1 MSEVSITPEIPKE
14 VEDAEEMVSI
24 PKRLLKTSTIVV
36 KPDQV
41 KTEPKPVKEKKP
53 RSEKQLEA
61 TKRMRESLLKKREE
75 GTIKYGTTKQSPE
88 YKEKLN
94 EAYKVAETLRENGSV
109 VVVKRSS
116 GRPKGTKVVHE
127 APTPAVYSDN
137 EEDEDEPLEVKKKTL
152 KKVLTQSLPS
162 KPKQKLAL
170 APMRE
175 LSYIE
180 RLNAHLA

>member
-1 MSEVSITPEIPKE
+1 MSEVSVSPKVVNE
-14 VEDAEEMVSI
+14 VVEDVEEMVSI

-36 KPDQV
+36 KPEQV
-41 KTEPKPVKEKKP
+41 KKDPKPVKEKKP

-61 TKRMRESLLKKREE
+61 TKRMRETLLAKREA
-75 GTIKYGTTKQSPE
+75 GTIKYGTVQESPE

-116 GRPKGTKVVHE
+116 GRPKGVKIVHE

-137 EEDEDEPLEVKKKTL
+137 EEDEEPLEVKKKTL

-162 KPKQKLAL
+162 KPKQKSAL
-170 APMRE
+170 APIRE